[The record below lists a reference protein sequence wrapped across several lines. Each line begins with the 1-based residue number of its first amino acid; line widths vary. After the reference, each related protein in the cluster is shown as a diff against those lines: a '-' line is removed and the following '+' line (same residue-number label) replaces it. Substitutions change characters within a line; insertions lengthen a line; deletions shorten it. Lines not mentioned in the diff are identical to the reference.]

1 MSSLKKWPKD
11 PRPRAGW
18 KTGGKCRG
26 KEPDDADEDPN
37 EGKGGAGA
45 PLAAAAA
52 TAAAM
57 AEADSGLGRLSRV
70 VDVGISEDEEAAAP
84 TTGAPPA
91 EDESRVMGGTGD
103 AEDDEDG
110 GGDGGDVSSNG
121 APVLWV
127 DSSSVGFDDPAEVFE
142 FLDRQKGWQSATGHS
157 GQVKYSTDRIG
168 GFVEEVES
176 CQHHSAIKRRVL
188 FWPEKGSQ
196 RCHNL
201 HKHVTYNWKFFK
213 FRALKK

>member
-1 MSSLKKWPKD
+1 MEASRLLRQCKSMSSLKKWPKD

-26 KEPDDADEDPN
+26 KEPGDAEEDPN
-37 EGKGGAGA
+37 EGNGGAGA

-84 TTGAPPA
+84 TTGAPAA
-91 EDESRVMGGTGD
+91 EDESRLMGGTGD
-103 AEDDEDG
+103 AEDDDDG

-121 APVLWV
+121 APVRGV
-127 DSSSVGFDDPAEVFE
+127 DSSSVGFDVSMIRWKFSN
-142 FLDRQKGWQSATGHS
+142 FWTGKKGGNQQWVTVDKSNTQPMI
-157 GQVKYSTDRIG
+157 RLG
-168 GFVEEVES
+168 GFVDGGTS
-176 CQHHSAIKRRVL
+176 
-188 FWPEKGSQ
+188 GS
-196 RCHNL
+196 
-201 HKHVTYNWKFFK
+201 V
-213 FRALKK
+213 